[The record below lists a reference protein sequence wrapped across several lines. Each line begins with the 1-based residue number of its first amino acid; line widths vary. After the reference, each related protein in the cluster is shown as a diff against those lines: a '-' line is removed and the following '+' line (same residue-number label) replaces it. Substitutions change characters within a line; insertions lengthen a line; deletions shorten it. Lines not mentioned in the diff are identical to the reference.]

1 MTEEKKVKLIRYKV
15 TNFRSVKDSGW
26 IECSDVTTLVGINEA
41 GKSNLLLALWKLN
54 PAKDGEI
61 DPLHDLPIKIYS
73 TERDHLSDIIFIT
86 ADFELSPVE
95 ASKISKM
102 ANCSVDEASIARV
115 VRYFDGKYAVSFP
128 EFGSKTDIDASE
140 IILYLQQANNRLE
153 YSEEVTKGESG
164 IKAEAITAVAAA
176 SSYIE
181 GKSRLNKNDFDSLK
195 TLLNLKTKAASR
207 SQVEPIIEEIKTKI
221 KDAFAPLFINPPQEV
236 AGVEDQILDNI
247 PTFVYYSNYG
257 NLDSQIY
264 LPHAVKW
271 LKGEHIPGIENQAK
285 VRTLRV
291 LFDFVHLN
299 PTEVLELGKDP
310 KLLAIERKGQ
320 NANYEPTAKEVE
332 EAAEQKTKRSILLQ
346 SASTD
351 LTQRFRHWW
360 KQGSYIFRF
369 EADGEYFKI
378 WVSDDKRPE
387 EVELE
392 KRSTGLQW
400 FLSFYLVFL
409 VESQN
414 KHKDAVLLLD
424 EAGLSLHPLAQKD
437 LITFFDSLSENNQLI
452 HTTHSPFL
460 VDTNNIERVKV
471 VFVDDEGYTVVSSNL
486 RAANDKL
493 NEKSIYAV
501 HAALGLS
508 VSDVLLQG
516 CRSIIVEGASDQHYF
531 NAIKIFLIRAGKIMP
546 KEELVFMPSGG
557 VRGVPGI
564 VSIISGKDE
573 QLPIVI
579 LDADKSG
586 EDAKRKLESG
596 LYKGQAEKLL
606 TVNLFSDVEYAEVE
620 DLIPIKLMERFLDKV
635 LFRDVDDE
643 FFSDVYDPNKAIVNQ
658 IQNFAKKYDITL
670 PTGWKVEL
678 AKSVKVQLQKAD
690 IEKIP
695 SEIVEHWTGLFQKL
709 CE

>member
-1 MTEEKKVKLIRYKV
+1 VKKVKLIRYKV

-26 IECSDVTTLVGINEA
+26 IECSNVTTLVGVNEA

-54 PAKDGEI
+54 PAKDGKI
-61 DPLHDLPIKIYS
+61 DPIHDLPIKIYAS
-73 TERDHLSDIIFIT
+73 ERDNLPDIAFIT
-86 ADFELSPVE
+86 ADFALSNVE
-95 ASKISKM
+95 AREIAEKTSC
-102 ANCSVDEASIARV
+102 ADEEVSIARV
-115 VRYFDGKYAVSFP
+115 VRYFDGEYTVSFP
-128 EFGSKTDIDASE
+128 KFGSKTDVDACV
-140 IILYLQQANNRLE
+140 IIQYITQAIEELE
-153 YSEEVTKGESG
+153 HSEEVTKGESG
-164 IKAEAITAVAAA
+164 IKVEATAAVDGIL
-176 SSYIE
+176 SRVKN
-181 GKSRLNKNDFDSLK
+181 KSRLDKSDFDFLQASLK
-195 TLLNLKTKAASR
+195 LKTKAAR
-207 SQVEPIIEEIKTKI
+207 HSQIAPIIEEISKKTI
-221 KDAFAPLFINPPQEV
+221 AAFNPLFINPPQEV
-236 AGVEDQILDNI
+236 PGIKDEILSKI
-247 PTFVYYSNYG
+247 PVFVYYSNYG

-271 LKGEHIPGIENQAK
+271 LKGEHVPGIDNQAK

-299 PTEVLELGKDP
+299 PTEIWELGMDP
-310 KLLAIERKGQ
+310 KLLAIRQSGRM
-320 NANYEPTAKEVE
+320 ADYDPTPE
-332 EAAEQKTKRSILLQ
+332 EIKTVAEQKTKRSILLQ
-346 SASTD
+346 SAAAD
-351 LTQRFRHWW
+351 LTQRFKKWW
-360 KQGSYIFRF
+360 NQGNYVFRF

-387 EVELE
+387 AVELE

-409 VESQN
+409 VESQEE
-414 KHKDAVLLLD
+414 HKDAVLLLD

-437 LITFFDSLSENNQLI
+437 LISFFDNLSENNQLI

-471 VFVDDEGYTVVSSNL
+471 VFVDNEGYTVVSSNL

-531 NAIKIFLIRAGKIMP
+531 NAIKTFLIKAGKITP

-564 VSIISGKDE
+564 VSIISGKE
-573 QLPIVI
+573 NQLPIVI

-586 EDAKRKLESG
+586 EDAKRKLESV
-596 LYKGQAEKLL
+596 LYKGQVEKLIV
-606 TVNLFSDVEYAEVE
+606 VNTFSKVERAEVE
-620 DLIPIKLMERFLDKV
+620 DLIPIELMNRFFDKL
-635 LFRDVDDE
+635 LFRDIDEE
-643 FFSDVYDPNKAIVNQ
+643 FFSDVYDSNKAVVDQ
-658 IQNFAKKYDITL
+658 IQSFAKKYNIDL

-678 AKSVKVQLQKAD
+678 AKSVKNQLQKVK

-695 SEIVEHWTGLFQKL
+695 TPYIENWIALFEKL

>member
-1 MTEEKKVKLIRYKV
+1 MKLIRYKV

-54 PAKDGEI
+54 PAKDGDI

-73 TERDHLSDIIFIT
+73 SEREHLSSIAFII
-86 ADFELSPVE
+86 ADFELSAVDARKIAGKANCTDEE
-95 ASKISKM
+95 AS
-102 ANCSVDEASIARV
+102 VVRV
-115 VRYFDGKYAVSFP
+115 TRYFDGEYAVEFP
-128 EFGSKTDIDASE
+128 EFGSKTDVDASV
-140 IILYLQQANNRLE
+140 IIQHIERMAEQLE
-153 YSEEVTKGESG
+153 HSEEVTKGESG
-164 IKAEAITAVAAA
+164 IKAEALAAVNKALLRVKEKARLD
-176 SSYIE
+176 
-181 GKSRLNKNDFDSLK
+181 KSDFDFLRILLK
-195 TLLNLKTKAASR
+195 LKTKPASR
-207 SQVEPIIEEIKTKI
+207 SQIAPMVEDITEKI
-221 KDAFAPLFINPPQEV
+221 TASFNSLFLNPPQEV
-236 AGVEDQILDNI
+236 SGIKDDILSMM
-247 PTFVYYSNYG
+247 PAFVYYSNYG

-271 LKGEHIPGIENQAK
+271 LKGEHIPGIDNQAK

-299 PTEVLELGKDP
+299 PTEILELGKDP

-320 NANYEPTAKEVE
+320 NANYDPTPE
-332 EAAEQKTKRSILLQ
+332 EIKAVAEQKTKRSILLQ

-351 LTQRFRHWW
+351 LTQRFRRWW
-360 KQGSYIFRF
+360 KQGSYVFRF

-409 VESQN
+409 VESQEE
-414 KHKDAVLLLD
+414 HKDAVLLLD

-437 LITFFDSLSENNQLI
+437 LIEFFDSLSESNQLI

-471 VFVDDEGYTVVSSNL
+471 VFVDDDGYTVVSSNL

-516 CRSIIVEGASDQHYF
+516 CRSVVVEGASDQHYF
-531 NAIKIFLIRAGKIMP
+531 NAIKTFLIKAGKITP

-564 VSIISGKDE
+564 VSIISGKDD
-573 QLPIVI
+573 QLPVVV

-586 EDAKRKLESG
+586 EDAKRKLMAG
-596 LYKGQAEKLL
+596 LYNGQAEKLL
-606 TVNLFSDVEYAEVE
+606 AVNSFSEVGNAEVE
-620 DLIPIKLMERFLDKV
+620 DLIPVELMNRFFDKV
-635 LFRDVDDE
+635 LFRDIDDE
-643 FFSDVYDPNKAIVNQ
+643 AFSDCYDSGKAIVNQ
-658 IQNFAKKYDITL
+658 IQDFAKKYRIDL
-670 PTGWKVEL
+670 PIGWKVEL
-678 AKSVKVQLQKAD
+678 AKSVKNQLQKVGV
-690 IEKIP
+690 EKIP
-695 SEIVEHWTGLFQKL
+695 DKYIENWTELFRKL